1 MVTMMNMKTPFV
13 SLAVLFTMALTFSA
27 CEKVPVS
34 DEPQE
39 NPYQPMELTTKSA
52 EFVEKGNSFAFEFL
66 RRIDASA
73 AGDYIVSPLSMQ
85 FLLGMILDGTN
96 GDTAAEIA
104 SVLGY
109 GAGEVDAVNE
119 FCLSMLKQLPE
130 LDKKTT
136 LSIANALVV
145 NQDYRLKDSYI
156 EETGRYYQA
165 EVTNMNF
172 GASEESAAKI
182 NQWASEHTQGMVTK
196 IIDKT
201 SMDMLAY
208 LLNALYFKG
217 TWATKFD
224 AALTAQSAYTLEDG
238 KASEVMMMNQV
249 AHVPFVETQVFQ
261 AVQLP
266 YGNGAFSMT
275 VLLPK
280 SGKKVSDVTAA
291 LKATP
296 WKTLMG
302 SMGGAEVN
310 LWLPKYETK
319 FGIKLNDILIA
330 MGMPLSFNEMRADFS
345 KMSPDAMC
353 LSFVRQ
359 DAALKVDEDGTEA
372 AAVSSS
378 GVFVTDAGQSSQ
390 VLFRADHPFIYVISE
405 AGSGAVLFAGRFGNV
420 EVE

>member
-1 MVTMMNMKTPFV
+1 MVTMMNMKTSFV
-13 SLAVLFTMALTFSA
+13 SLAVFFAMVMAFSA
-27 CEKVPVS
+27 CEKVPVC

-39 NPYQPMELTTKSA
+39 NLYQPMELTTKSA
-52 EFVEKGNSFAFEFL
+52 EFVEKGNSFAFDFL
-66 RRIDASA
+66 DRIDVAAS
-73 AGDYIVSPLSMQ
+73 GDYIVSPLSMQ

-109 GAGEVDAVNE
+109 GAGEVGAVNE

-136 LSIANALVV
+136 LSITNALVV
-145 NQDYRLKDSYI
+145 NQDYRLNDSYI
-156 EETGRYYQA
+156 EETGKFYEA
-165 EVTNMNF
+165 EVTNMDF

-182 NQWASEHTQGMVTK
+182 NQWASDHTQGMVTR
-196 IIDKT
+196 IIEKT
-201 SMDMLAY
+201 SKDMLAY

-217 TWATKFD
+217 TWVTKFD
-224 AALTAQSAYTLEDG
+224 ATLTDKAGFTMEDG

-249 AHVPFVETQVFQ
+249 ARLAYLETQAFQ
-261 AVQLP
+261 AVQMP

-280 SGKKVSDVTAA
+280 SGKKVSDVMAA

-302 SMGGAEVN
+302 SMGSAEVD
-310 LWLPKYETK
+310 LRMPKYETK

-330 MGMPLSFNEMRADFS
+330 MGMPLSFDEMRADFS

-353 LSFVRQ
+353 LSYVRQ
-359 DAALKVDEDGTEA
+359 DAAIKVDEDGTEA
-372 AAVSSS
+372 AAVSSA
-378 GVFVTDAGQSSQ
+378 GVFVTSVGPTSTI
-390 VLFRADHPFIYVISE
+390 LFRADHPFIYVISE
-405 AGSGAVLFAGRFGNV
+405 MGTGAVLFAGRFGNL
-420 EVE
+420 

>member
-1 MVTMMNMKTPFV
+1 MVTMMNMKTSFV
-13 SLAVLFTMALTFSA
+13 SLAVFFAMALTFSA
-27 CEKVPVS
+27 CEKVPVN
-34 DEPQE
+34 DEPEE
-39 NPYQPMELTTKSA
+39 NPYQPIELTTKSA

-66 RRIDASA
+66 DRIDAA
-73 AGDYIVSPLSMQ
+73 ATGDFIVSPLSMQ
-85 FLLGMILDGTN
+85 FLLGMILDGAK
-96 GDTAAEIA
+96 GETAAEIA

-145 NQDYRLKDSYI
+145 NQDYRLNDSYI
-156 EETGRYYQA
+156 EETGKFYEA
-165 EVTNMNF
+165 EVTNMDF
-172 GASEESAAKI
+172 GASEESASKI
-182 NQWASEHTQGMVTK
+182 NQWASDHTQGMVTK
-196 IIDKT
+196 IIEKT
-201 SMDMLAY
+201 SKDILAY

-217 TWATKFD
+217 TWVTKFD
-224 AALTAQSAYTLEDG
+224 ASMTDKAAFTLEDG
-238 KASEVMMMNQV
+238 KTSEVMMMNQV
-249 AHVPFVETQVFQ
+249 ARLPYLDAQAFQ
-261 AVQLP
+261 AVQMP

-302 SMGGAEVN
+302 SMGSAEVN
-310 LWLPKYETK
+310 LWFPKYETK

-330 MGMPLSFNEMRADFS
+330 MGMPLSFDEMRADFS

-359 DAALKVDEDGTEA
+359 DAAIKVDEEGTEA

-405 AGSGAVLFAGRFGNV
+405 AGSGAVLFAGRFGN
-420 EVE
+420 EKAE